1 MQIRHTTDLTSPIY
15 QAALAIRKTV
25 FVAEQHVPVAREVD
39 ADEART
45 IHFVAYQND
54 QPVGTARLL
63 PEATG
68 FHVQRVAVV
77 KAARGTGVGSALL
90 QALADYAKAH
100 HAQALRLGA
109 QVHAV
114 GFYERL
120 GYHLTARP
128 EFLDAG
134 IRHRE
139 MALDLTD

>member
-45 IHFVAYQND
+45 IHFVAYAND

-90 QALADYAKAH
+90 QAWRITPRPTTPRPCASARRCTPSGFTSGWAITSPR
-100 HAQALRLGA
+100 AQSFSMPAFATGKW
-109 QVHAV
+109 
-114 GFYERL
+114 
-120 GYHLTARP
+120 HL
-128 EFLDAG
+128 
-134 IRHRE
+134 I
-139 MALDLTD
+139 